1 MKVAQILVISAV
13 CALLV
18 SGLSC
23 SSGSATYQLTT
34 VIDGQGNVS
43 PGSGAFAAGSI
54 VTLTA
59 SPASG
64 WAFSHW
70 GGNSNGSGNII
81 NMTMDS
87 DKTVYAY
94 FTNDSV
100 STPTPAPTAT
110 PASGYG
116 ALMVQSSP
124 SGADVY
130 IDGVD
135 TGGNTPYV
143 GKHISIGNHSIRLI
157 YPHYKWRTE
166 EITISGGETTDIN
179 WVLDWAPSLDVVIQ
193 PDGSNGKDSSVY
205 KWKPFDNYGD
215 NSSLNIGGNTV
226 GTLYRTFIQFNI
238 SPIPPTAIITDAKLG
253 LYYDWAYETTTE
265 GQIALYGVQQAW
277 DEDDIA
283 WDGQP
288 STRPSP
294 WLVTAIPG
302 YATEDFLYLD
312 IGSSN
317 VQRWINGSL
326 DNYGVMIRDYD
337 ESEAEGLRSFPSSE
351 NVDADSRPKL
361 VIQYYD
367 PVGWVPLLFAETHPD
382 EAAYMSVHD
391 DIQDAVTA
399 YAADHDGSLPILNAH
414 RTVDE
419 CTDCHIIDIGALL
432 TSNGGLLSD
441 VPDGC
446 YGSTV
451 IAGTNDNCD
460 GGFGVTGCSPS
471 SHYLWL
477 VDSWGYA
484 YSKCEGNG
492 CASNSQSGYQQVW
505 P

>member
-1 MKVAQILVISAV
+1 MKIAQTSVVLAV

-18 SGLSC
+18 AGLSC

-34 VIDGQGNVS
+34 VIEGQGNVS
-43 PGSGAFAAGSI
+43 PGSGAFASGSI

-59 SPASG
+59 SAASG
-64 WAFSHW
+64 WGFSHW
-70 GGNSNGSGNII
+70 GGNSNGSENILNI
-81 NMTMDS
+81 TMDS
-87 DKTVYAY
+87 DKTIYAY
-94 FTNDSV
+94 FTNSSMSI
-100 STPTPAPTAT
+100 STPTAT

-166 EITISGGETTDIN
+166 QITITGGETANIN

-193 PDGSNGKDSSVY
+193 PDGSDGKDSSVY
-205 KWKPFDNYGD
+205 AWKPFENYGD

-238 SPIPPTAIITDAKLG
+238 SIIPPTAVITDAKLG

-265 GQIALYGVQQAW
+265 GRIALYNVQQAW

-312 IGSSN
+312 IGISN
-317 VQRWINGSL
+317 VQKWINGSL
-326 DNYGVMIRDYD
+326 YNYGIMLRDYD
-337 ESEAEGLRSFPSSE
+337 ESDAEGLRSFPSSE

-367 PVGWVPLLFAETHPD
+367 PVGWVPLSFAETHPD

-391 DIQDAVTA
+391 DIQDAVAA
-399 YAADHDGSLPILNAH
+399 YAADHAGSLPILNAH